1 MWTYLTILGA
11 NHETTNN
18 VEVDERERLWFC
30 YIFRQGLNQLWI
42 EESGVR
48 VYIEYKK
55 EEKKDFTHRATDRMS
70 DTAIRQYIS
79 NPSIWFC
86 SDTQWEK
93 KHRNRSYFTEISIAE
108 ASVNSFSVKI
118 IKKGR
123 KFNRISKSYLA
134 VTNWVKFVNFTDF
147 FHQSGYW
154 TLSGW
159 DIVKTFALKS
169 VIFSKHVHCTLA

>member
-1 MWTYLTILGA
+1 MWKYLTILGA

-30 YIFRQGLNQLWI
+30 YIFRRGLNQLWI

-48 VYIEYKK
+48 VNIEYKE
-55 EEKKDFTHRATDRMS
+55 EEKKDSTHRATDRMS

-93 KHRNRSYFTEISIAE
+93 KTPWSVIFCRNFNRWGSLD
-108 ASVNSFSVKI
+108 SFSVKI

-123 KFNRISKSYLA
+123 KFYRISKSCLA
-134 VTNWVKFVNFTDF
+134 VTNWVKFVSFTLF
-147 FHQSGYW
+147 FIKVVTERSAVEI
-154 TLSGW
+154 S
-159 DIVKTFALKS
+159 LK
-169 VIFSKHVHCTLA
+169 HLQ